1 MFKRKSDNFFL
12 TGIGLSLTAVFL
24 VISQLMFKRKVP
36 PPNTPKACLS
46 FRGRLGNL
54 MFQYA
59 FLHSISRS
67 KGLYPVIPSTFEPGN
82 IFKINRTTLKLIGED
97 DAACNKMPSYT
108 ERWPCSFDDRL
119 TNVPIFQ
126 SAKFNGY
133 FQSWKYWI
141 QHENSLREA
150 LRFQDKITQRANKQ
164 LQDILN
170 TSQFV
175 SRNSTLVGV
184 HIRRG
189 DYTAKHVNDY
199 GQITP
204 NVSYYENAMQYFED
218 LYPNVFFIVASDDLK
233 WTKQALMNR
242 TNVHISVG
250 NSGPEDMA
258 LLSLTN
264 HTIMSVGTFG
274 WWIAWMTRG
283 TTVYYKPVFAP
294 GSRFARDFHHDAS
307 SFIYPGWIPMT

>member
-1 MFKRKSDNFFL
+1 MFSNYDFFVL
-12 TGIGLSLTAVFL
+12 TGIGLSLTTVFL
-24 VISQLMFKRKVP
+24 VVSHLVFYRKVP
-36 PPNTPKACLS
+36 SRITPKACLS
-46 FRGRLGNL
+46 VRGRLGNL

-59 FLHSISRS
+59 FLHSISKS
-67 KGLYPVIPSTFEPGN
+67 KGLYPVIPDTFEPGDV
-82 IFKINRTTLKLIGED
+82 FKINRTTLKLIGED
-97 DAACNKMPSYT
+97 GAACDKIPSYT

-119 TNVPIFQ
+119 TDVPIYQ

-150 LRFQDKITQRANKQ
+150 FHFQDKIAERAQKQ
-164 LQDILN
+164 LRDILN
-170 TSQFV
+170 TSKFV
-175 SRNSTLVGV
+175 SSNSTLVGV

-204 NVSYYENAMQYFED
+204 NVSYYENAIQYFED
-218 LYPNVFFIVASDDLK
+218 LYPSVFFIVASDDLI
-233 WTKQALMNR
+233 WTKQAMINR

-258 LLSLTN
+258 LLSLTH

-274 WWIAWMTRG
+274 WWVAWMTRG

-294 GSRFARDFHHDAS
+294 GSLYARDFNHDVS
-307 SFIYPGWIPMT
+307 NFIYPGWIPMT